1 MSEGM
6 DAPVLRSLLSVPVLQ
21 QRFVDKAATVPADA
35 VVFDLEDSI
44 APSEKAA
51 ARRRLGEVLPTF
63 DGGDRMV
70 MVRPNGLDTG
80 LLEADLDVAVSA
92 GAVGARSRG
101 AGAAGTGL
109 DAVFVPKVHGPDVV
123 RTVDAYLTF
132 LERTRGLDDGRIAL
146 VVWIESTAGVAR
158 AEDICAASPRLVAA
172 AFGAEDYVTDLGV
185 QRRRDSGEVA
195 YARAR
200 VANAA
205 RAAGLVAVD
214 CPEPDYRDAD
224 GFVADSRRARL
235 VGYRGKFCIHPDQV
249 ALANEVFG
257 VDPDELAWARRV
269 AAAFEDGEARGL
281 GAVGLDGAMIDR
293 PVYLRA
299 RALLTRAA
307 LPQSGLPQPGAC
319 AARPPPEGGD
329 GTGSGRSRRHPSG
342 AAASRREGS
351 TVQVLSCRRVAV
363 RAVLPPE

>member
-1 MSEGM
+1 MFGRM
-6 DAPVLRSLLSVPVLQ
+6 DTPMLRSLLSVPVLE
-21 QRFVDKAATVPADA
+21 QRFVDKAAAVPADA
-35 VVFDLEDSI
+35 VVFDLDDSI
-44 APSEKAA
+44 APAEKAA
-51 ARRRLGEVLPTF
+51 ARRRLGEVLPVF
-63 DGGDRMV
+63 DGRGRQV

-92 GAVGARSRG
+92 SAN
-101 AGAAGTGL
+101 L

-123 RTVDAYLTF
+123 RAVDAYLTF

-146 VVWIESTAGVAR
+146 VVWIESTAGVGR

-205 RAAGLVAVD
+205 RSTGLVAID

-224 GFVADSRRARL
+224 GFVTDSRRARL

-249 ALANEVFG
+249 TLANEVFG

-281 GAVGLDGAMIDR
+281 GAVGLDGAMVDR

-299 RALLTRAA
+299 QALLTRSAA
-307 LPQSGLPQPGAC
+307 ETCTEP
-319 AARPPPEGGD
+319 AA
-329 GTGSGRSRRHPSG
+329 
-342 AAASRREGS
+342 
-351 TVQVLSCRRVAV
+351 
-363 RAVLPPE
+363 

>member
-1 MSEGM
+1 MCEAM
-6 DAPVLRSLLSVPVLQ
+6 ETPVLRSLLSVPVLED
-21 QRFVDKAATVPADA
+21 RFVDKAATVPADA

-51 ARRRLGEVLPTF
+51 ARARLGEVLPAF
-63 DGGDRMV
+63 DGGDRWV

-92 GAVGARSRG
+92 G
-101 AGAAGTGL
+101 GTSGL
-109 DAVFVPKVHGPDVV
+109 DAVFVPKVHGPEVV
-123 RTVDAYLTF
+123 GTVDAYLTF
-132 LERTRGLDDGRIAL
+132 LERTRGLPDGRIAL
-146 VVWIESTAGVAR
+146 VVWIESTSGVGR

-224 GFVADSRRARL
+224 GFVADSRRARM

-249 ALANEVFG
+249 TLANEVFG

-281 GAVGLDGAMIDR
+281 GAVGLDGAMVDR

-299 RALLTRAA
+299 RALLTRA
-307 LPQSGLPQPGAC
+307 GA
-319 AARPPPEGGD
+319 
-329 GTGSGRSRRHPSG
+329 
-342 AAASRREGS
+342 
-351 TVQVLSCRRVAV
+351 
-363 RAVLPPE
+363 RAEPAI

>member
-1 MSEGM
+1 MFEAM
-6 DAPVLRSLLSVPVLQ
+6 DTPLLRSLLSVPVLQ
-21 QRFVDKAATVPADA
+21 PRFVDKAATVPADA

-51 ARRRLGEVLPTF
+51 ARRRLAEVLPAF
-63 DGGDRMV
+63 DGRGRQV

-80 LLEADLDVAVSA
+80 LLEADLDVAI
-92 GAVGARSRG
+92 G
-101 AGAAGTGL
+101 AGARL

-132 LERTRGLDDGRIAL
+132 LERTRGLDDGRVAL
-146 VVWIESTAGVAR
+146 VVWIESTSGVGR

-249 ALANEVFG
+249 TLANEVFG
-257 VDPDELAWARRV
+257 VDPDELDWARRV
-269 AAAFEDGEARGL
+269 TAAFEDGEGRGL
-281 GAVGLDGAMIDR
+281 GAVGLDGAMVDR
-293 PVYLRA
+293 PVYIRA
-299 RALLTRAA
+299 QALLTRAET
-307 LPQSGLPQPGAC
+307 C
-319 AARPPPEGGD
+319 AATAR
-329 GTGSGRSRRHPSG
+329 
-342 AAASRREGS
+342 
-351 TVQVLSCRRVAV
+351 
-363 RAVLPPE
+363 

>member
-1 MSEGM
+1 MFEAM
-6 DAPVLRSLLSVPVLQ
+6 NAPLLRSLLSVPVLE
-21 QRFVDKAATVPADA
+21 QRFVDKAAMVPADA

-51 ARRRLGEVLPTF
+51 ARRRLAEVLPAF
-63 DGGDRMV
+63 DGRGRQV

-80 LLEADLDVAVSA
+80 LLEADLDVAV
-92 GAVGARSRG
+92 G
-101 AGAAGTGL
+101 AGPGPGAAL

-132 LERTRGLDDGRIAL
+132 LERTRGLDDGQVAL
-146 VVWIESTAGVAR
+146 VVWIESTSGVGR

-257 VDPDELAWARRV
+257 VDPDELDWAHRV
-269 AAAFEDGEARGL
+269 AAAFEEGEARGL
-281 GAVGLDGAMIDR
+281 GAVGLDGAMVDR

-299 RALLTRAA
+299 KALLTRAGTCAEPA
-307 LPQSGLPQPGAC
+307 L
-319 AARPPPEGGD
+319 
-329 GTGSGRSRRHPSG
+329 
-342 AAASRREGS
+342 
-351 TVQVLSCRRVAV
+351 
-363 RAVLPPE
+363 